1 MKLLK
6 VIVLAT
12 VFLSVSCKTSTYTDL
27 DNGLYADIETN
38 KGAILVKL
46 YQEDTPLTVANFVSL
61 AEGTNPNVSDS
72 LKGRNFYDGL
82 KFHRV
87 LKNFMIQGGDPAG
100 VGNGGPGY
108 KFEDEFPKDSLGKLK
123 YIHNAAGVLSMA
135 NSGAG
140 TGTNG
145 SQFFIT
151 HKDTPWLNGIHTIF
165 GKVEKGQHVVDSIA
179 KNDVIEHISVIRI
192 GREAKDFDAAKVFT
206 EELEKS
212 VASKESKLKQLA
224 EKESLRYEK
233 FLVDKKVCEKDQ
245 GVAKAIKTSSGLK
258 ILTLKKGKG
267 KKVTKTAS
275 VSIHYTLTLADGKQ
289 IQTTVGKKPFVFV
302 MDKQP
307 MIAGF
312 TEGILKMKKGGKCRL
327 FIPYYLAWGEK
338 GTGPFPP
345 KADVI
350 FELEVLKIGK

>member
-12 VFLSVSCKTSTYTDL
+12 VFLAVSCKASKYTDL

-46 YQEDTPLTVANFVSL
+46 YQGDTPLTVANFVSL

-72 LKGRNFYDGL
+72 LKGRKFYDGL

-100 VGNGGPGY
+100 VGSGGPGY
-108 KFEDEFPKDSLGKLK
+108 RFEDEFPKDSLGKLK
-123 YIHNAAGVLSMA
+123 YTHDAAGVLSMA
-135 NSGAG
+135 NSGRA
-140 TGTNG
+140 TNG

-151 HKDTPWLNGIHTIF
+151 HKETPWLNAKHTVF
-165 GKVEKGQHVVDSIA
+165 GKVEKGQDVVDSIA

-192 GREAKDFDAAKVFT
+192 GREAKDFDAVKVFV
-206 EELEKS
+206 EELKKAKEAEQKLLDNKEGLEK
-212 VASKESKLKQLA
+212 
-224 EKESLRYEK
+224 LRYAQ
-233 FLVDKKVCEKDQ
+233 FLKDKEIIYDSQ
-245 GVAKAIKTSSGLK
+245 DIAKAIKTSSGLK
-258 ILTLKKGKG
+258 IVTLKKGKG

-289 IQTTVGKKPFVFV
+289 IQTTIGKKPFVFV

-312 TEGILKMKKGGKCRL
+312 TEGILKMRKGGKCRL

-338 GTGPFPP
+338 GSGPFPP